1 MAHIDAYM
9 RFNGNCR
16 EAMTFYQECLGG
28 ELTMQTVGESPLA
41 GQIPPEMQH
50 HILHATLIKDRL
62 VLLGSDMMGPEGLI
76 KGNTISLSL
85 SCGSEQEIHTF
96 FSNLSSGGHVTHPLE
111 TAFWGATFGDLVDKY
126 GTGWLFSYDTNM
138 KD

>member
-1 MAHIDAYM
+1 MAHIDAYL

-16 EAMTFYQECLGG
+16 EAMSFYQECLGG

-41 GQIPPEMQH
+41 NQMPPEMQH

-62 VLLGSDMMGPEGLI
+62 VLLGSDMVGPEGLI

-85 SCGSEQEIHTF
+85 NCGSEQEIKTF
-96 FSNLSSGGHVTHPLE
+96 FSNLSSGGQVTHPLE
-111 TAFWGATFGDLVDKY
+111 TAFWGATFGDLTDKY
-126 GTGWLFSYDTNM
+126 DISWLLSYDTNM